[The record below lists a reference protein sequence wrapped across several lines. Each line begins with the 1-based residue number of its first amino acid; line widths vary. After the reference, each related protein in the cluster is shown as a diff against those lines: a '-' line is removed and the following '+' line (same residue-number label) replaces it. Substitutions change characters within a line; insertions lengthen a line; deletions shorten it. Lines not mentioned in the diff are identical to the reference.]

1 MPRGGRRFVS
11 TTTRTTSTPSAM
23 QVQEMMPIHLL
34 FWAESGLEAAELS
47 GSTSE
52 TLPTLGREI
61 ELEEDSSLE
70 RFPARSL
77 EVSLDTAEEDDGF
90 TDLLETAEEDG
101 LEDGAEVAA
110 EEGFVLDDG
119 GTPGIADVSGSLVCG
134 TELPPGEVAAPITNT
149 LRELVKTS
157 NTNIIKMDSTFLSLL
172 IYNPPSDSRM
182 RVFSHCFSRI

>member
-1 MPRGGRRFVS
+1 MS
-11 TTTRTTSTPSAM
+11 TTTSTTSTPSAM

-52 TLPTLGREI
+52 TLATLGREI
-61 ELEEDSSLE
+61 WLEEDSSLE
-70 RFPARSL
+70 RSPARLL

-90 TDLLETAEEDG
+90 AAGLLETAAEDDG
-101 LEDGAEVAA
+101 LEDGAEAAA
-110 EEGFVLDDG
+110 EEGFALLDDG
-119 GTPGIADVSGSLVCG
+119 GTPGMADVSGSLVCG
-134 TELPPGEVAAPITNT
+134 EELPAGEVAAPRTNT
-149 LRELVKTS
+149 LRELVKII
-157 NTNIIKMDSTFLSLL
+157 NANIIKMDSTFLSLL

>member
-70 RFPARSL
+70 RPPAASL
-77 EVSLDTAEEDDGF
+77 EASLETSEEDCAFTCLLEAAEDDGL
-90 TDLLETAEEDG
+90 DDG
-101 LEDGAEVAA
+101 TEAA
-110 EEGFVLDDG
+110 EEEGFALEDG

-134 TELPPGEVAAPITNT
+134 DELPAGEVAAPRTNT
-149 LRELVKTS
+149 LRELVKIKI
-157 NTNIIKMDSTFLSLL
+157 TNIIKMDSTFLSLL
-172 IYNPPSDSRM
+172 IYNPPSGPRM
-182 RVFSHCFSRI
+182 RAFSHCFPRI